1 MMSASQSCPF
11 PEISMSVKMMG
22 GAILALLLAGCGG
35 GGDIQLTP
43 DPKPNPNL
51 PAPNPQPGQNVYRH
65 LSFYNAQQGSF
76 GSSVSNSAPSFDTLS
91 FNGVELPLVV
101 EGIRPGRLVNV
112 DNLTLG
118 GTSYKKFVSGMT
130 RGGNARYG
138 ALTYQGNNIV
148 FHQGH
153 LTAHMPTQS
162 TAEYVGDVVH
172 VNHANHEYTNGI
184 LFAHANFADKKL
196 KLDFSKPND
205 NSPFVP
211 RSLDAT
217 IDGNKFTGKTNDT
230 TVNGAFYGDNA
241 KDIAGHY
248 ANPTE
253 DFQGAFGGS
262 QR

>member
-1 MMSASQSCPF
+1 MSAK
-11 PEISMSVKMMG
+11 IMSG
-22 GAILALLLAGCGG
+22 ICFALLLAGCGG
-35 GGDIQLTP
+35 GNDIKFTP
-43 DPKPNPNL
+43 DPKPAPNL
-51 PAPNPQPGQNVYRH
+51 PSPTPRPGKNVYRH
-65 LSFYNAQQGSF
+65 LSSYNANQRAFSGST
-76 GSSVSNSAPSFDTLS
+76 SNNAASMDTLN

-101 EGIRPGRLVNV
+101 ENINPGRLVSI

-118 GTSYKKFVSGMT
+118 GTSYKKFVFGLT
-130 RGGNARYG
+130 RGSNARYG

-153 LTAHMPTQS
+153 LTTNIPTQG

-172 VNHANHEYTNGI
+172 VNNANNEYSNGI

-196 KLDFSKPND
+196 KLDFTKPGEQSN
-205 NSPFVP
+205 FVP

-253 DFQGAFGGS
+253 NFQGAFGGS

>member
-1 MMSASQSCPF
+1 MSAK
-11 PEISMSVKMMG
+11 IMSG
-22 GAILALLLAGCGG
+22 ICLAMLLAGCGG
-35 GGDIQLTP
+35 SDGDIKFTP
-43 DPKPNPNL
+43 DPKPAPNL
-51 PAPNPQPGQNVYRH
+51 PSPTPQPGKNVYRH
-65 LSFYNAQQGSF
+65 VSSYNAQQRAFGGST
-76 GSSVSNSAPSFDTLS
+76 SHNAASMDTLS

-101 EGIRPGRLVNV
+101 EGMKPGRLANV

-118 GTSYKKFVSGMT
+118 GTSYKKFVSGLT
-130 RGGNARYG
+130 RGSNARYG

-153 LTAHMPTQS
+153 LTTNMPTQG

-217 IDGNKFTGKTNDT
+217 IDGNKFTGKTNGT

-253 DFQGAFGGS
+253 NFQGAFGGS

>member
-1 MMSASQSCPF
+1 MSAK
-11 PEISMSVKMMG
+11 IMSG
-22 GAILALLLAGCGG
+22 ICLAMLLAGCGG
-35 GGDIQLTP
+35 SDGDIKFTP
-43 DPKPNPNL
+43 DPKPAPNL
-51 PAPNPQPGQNVYRH
+51 PSPNPQPGKNVYRH
-65 LSFYNAQQGSF
+65 LSSYNAKQGAF
-76 GSSVSNSAPSFDTLS
+76 GGSVSNSAPSMDILS
-91 FNGVELPLVV
+91 FNGVELPLVI
-101 EGIRPGRLVNV
+101 EGM
-112 DNLTLG
+112 
-118 GTSYKKFVSGMT
+118 KQFVSGLT
-130 RGGNARYG
+130 RGSNARYG

-153 LTAHMPTQS
+153 LTTNMPTQG

-172 VNHANHEYTNGI
+172 VNNANNEYSNGI

-196 KLDFSKPND
+196 KLDFTKPGEQ
-205 NSPFVP
+205 SHFVP

-253 DFQGAFGGS
+253 NFQGAFGGS

>member
-1 MMSASQSCPF
+1 MSAK
-11 PEISMSVKMMG
+11 IMSG
-22 GAILALLLAGCGG
+22 ICLAMLLAGCGG
-35 GGDIQLTP
+35 SDGDIKFTP
-43 DPKPNPNL
+43 DPKPAPNL
-51 PAPNPQPGQNVYRH
+51 PSPNPQPGKNVYRH
-65 LSFYNAQQGSF
+65 LSSYNAKQGAF
-76 GSSVSNSAPSFDTLS
+76 GGSVSNSAPSMDTLS

-101 EGIRPGRLVNV
+101 EGMKPGRLANV

-118 GTSYKKFVSGMT
+118 GTSYKKFVSGLT
-130 RGGNARYG
+130 RGSNARYG

-153 LTAHMPTQS
+153 LTTNMPTQG

-172 VNHANHEYTNGI
+172 VNNANNEYSNGI
-184 LFAHANFADKKL
+184 LFAHVNFGDKKL
-196 KLDFSKPND
+196 KLDFTKPGEQSN
-205 NSPFVP
+205 FVP
-211 RSLDAT
+211 RSLDAA
-217 IDGNKFTGKTNDT
+217 IDGNKFTGKTNET

-253 DFQGAFGGS
+253 NFQGAFGGS